1 MNTHLLLQLV
11 VNGLIVGALYGVVAM
26 SFVLI
31 YKASQVVN
39 FAQGD
44 FFMLGMY
51 FVLFAVSSVGLGVAL
66 GSLAILIAVWIAGW
80 VFTLAQ
86 WLPPAGI
93 LLHAVGAPVSFS
105 QPIAYL
111 E

>member
-1 MNTHLLLQLV
+1 MNNEIADNLALISLKIRDDRNELWRKYYNRIKKATSPIIAGQFLLEALAV
-11 VNGLIVGALYGVVAM
+11 GLFGGI
-26 SFVLI
+26 
-31 YKASQVVN
+31 
-39 FAQGD
+39 
-44 FFMLGMY
+44 
-51 FVLFAVSSVGLGVAL
+51 LGVAL

-105 QPIAYL
+105 RPIAYL